1 MKSCAMLMTVSLLA
15 LGMAACSPS
24 KPAANASA
32 DAASSAAVSE
42 TAAAVDDT
50 AADDVAEAPA
60 TAAESAAASSVT
72 TVIVQQTGAY
82 DPAVIE
88 DMGRRPG
95 YWEVRHTDPGTH
107 KVVIQKVCIDRTT
120 GAQLTRDGHRVT
132 ARRADAA
139 SANWLGACPRDVR
152 AGEVVRADGHKIDA
166 WNGHHPQAPK
176 PAPATTDRDRNPHQ
190 DKTPNKPGDRAQD
203 GRPSRNDNRYD
214 GHAAP
219 SAHNPHATPA
229 EANSDAPNQHPDR
242 RPDRN

>member
-82 DPAVIE
+82 DPAVVE

-120 GAQLTRDGHRVT
+120 GAQLTRDGGHV
-132 ARRADAA
+132 APRRAAAA

-152 AGEVVRADGHKIDA
+152 AGEVVRADGRRIDA
-166 WNGHHPQAPK
+166 WNGHHPQAPR
-176 PAPATTDRDRNPHQ
+176 RD
-190 DKTPNKPGDRAQD
+190 
-203 GRPSRNDNRYD
+203 
-214 GHAAP
+214 HAASP
-219 SAHNPHATPA
+219 DHNPRDHNLPDYNPQGHNPHATPA
-229 EANSDAPNQHPDR
+229 EAHGDAPDPHSDR
-242 RPDRN
+242 RSDRN